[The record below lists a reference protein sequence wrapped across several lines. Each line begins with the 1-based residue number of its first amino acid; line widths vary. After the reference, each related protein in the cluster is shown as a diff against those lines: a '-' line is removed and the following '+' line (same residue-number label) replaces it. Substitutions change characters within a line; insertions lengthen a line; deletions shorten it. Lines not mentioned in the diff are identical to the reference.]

1 MFKMESMNPDIA
13 HFVKI
18 AILKYFFTIK
28 IAISKAIAI
37 FEVPKRSAWKL

>member
-13 HFVKI
+13 HLV
-18 AILKYFFTIK
+18 K